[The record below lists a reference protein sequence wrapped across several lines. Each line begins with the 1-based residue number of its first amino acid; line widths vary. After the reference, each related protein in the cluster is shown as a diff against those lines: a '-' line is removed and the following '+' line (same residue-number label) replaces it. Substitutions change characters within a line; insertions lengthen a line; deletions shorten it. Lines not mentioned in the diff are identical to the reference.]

1 MSKQGKDGA
10 LSALQELL
18 QRIAADHPNVK
29 IVDMT
34 CGEAGVGR
42 KAQHHPLQ
50 EVFNRC
56 IDQAV
61 LGKGEERHG
70 KGLEFFEQPWVDIAR
85 THGIGFL
92 TGQAEKKLREAQGM
106 DADGWEREMLG
117 AINYAAM
124 AMLYRFVVVPSDD
137 VLQCPKCYLCHE
149 PAPVCPS
156 CGHPTLTSR
165 PSAAAAGGTNEG

>member
-10 LSALQELL
+10 FSALQEML

-34 CGEAGVGR
+34 CGGTGAGR

-50 EVFNRC
+50 AVFDRC
-56 IDQAV
+56 IEQVAS
-61 LGKGEERHG
+61 GKGEERHG

-92 TGQAEKKLREAQGM
+92 TGQAEKKLREAQSM
-106 DADGWEREMLG
+106 DADAWEREMLG
-117 AINYAAM
+117 AINYAAK
-124 AMLYRFVVVPSDD
+124 AILYRFVVVPSDAD
-137 VLQCPKCYLCHE
+137 EQAERGC
-149 PAPVCPS
+149 S
-156 CGHPTLTSR
+156 
-165 PSAAAAGGTNEG
+165 GGSDEG

>member
-18 QRIAADHPNVK
+18 DRIKGDPNVEVK
-29 IVDMT
+29 FVDLSGGLRGMND
-34 CGEAGVGR
+34 
-42 KAQHHPLQ
+42 HPLQ
-50 EVFNRC
+50 AVFDRC

-92 TGQAEKKLREAQGM
+92 TGQAEKKLREAQSM
-106 DADGWEREMLG
+106 DADAWEREMLG

-124 AMLYRFVVVPSDD
+124 AMLYRFVVVPSDAD
-137 VLQCPKCYLCHE
+137 EQAERGC
-149 PAPVCPS
+149 S
-156 CGHPTLTSR
+156 
-165 PSAAAAGGTNEG
+165 GGTDEG